1 MNGQEYLDLLKTRY
15 SVRSF
20 SDVQLTDAEL
30 DVLLQAAQL
39 SPTAKNSRHSA
50 FAWCKAPKALRR
62 STRRRAAATAR
73 PR

>member
-39 SPTAKNSRHSA
+39 SPTAKNSQPFRLCV
-50 FAWCKAPKALRR
+50 CKAPKALRR
-62 STRRRAAATAR
+62 STRRRVAATAR